1 MRPFA
6 LREGKFMKKRC
17 IFSALIC
24 AGLVLTGCSSA
35 ASIGDE
41 DSMKMGDYSVIE
53 IEQSA
58 MDAIDDDFVQEYID
72 AMLEEYAETYITA
85 DGTVEDGDD
94 VYVSFSGTVN
104 GETIEG
110 STTDGTTISVGSGEY
125 IEGFEEGLIGVEI
138 GDTVELEIEYPED
151 YDDETLA
158 GQTAIFT
165 ITVQYITETIAPDLD
180 DDFVQE
186 NSLEYLGVQLS
197 TTDELYEYVY
207 DYFYTYF
214 LHSAML
220 DQLKQL
226 QTVVTYGQENYDLLY
241 EYAAEELAYYA
252 SYYDTDED
260 SLAVEYGYEDAEEY
274 ITEEVEYY
282 DDLIIL
288 FDFLW
293 EDIGLGEYTQEDVD
307 AELEVYLEENGYSDT
322 YTLDEFK
329 ESCSEAWLVIFE
341 GINFKY
347 DTIMEA
353 LEDRVVFVESEE

>member
-1 MRPFA
+1 
-6 LREGKFMKKRC
+6 MKKRYV
-17 IFSALIC
+17 FSALIC
-24 AGLVLTGCSSA
+24 AGLILTGCSGEA
-35 ASIGDE
+35 EIAEE

-53 IEQSA
+53 IAQET
-58 MDAIDDDFVQEYID
+58 MDAVDDDFVEEYIE

-94 VYVSFSGTVN
+94 VYVSFTGTID

-110 STTDGTTISVGSGEY
+110 STTSGTTISIGSGEY
-125 IEGFEEGLIGVEI
+125 IEGFEDGLIGVEI
-138 GDTVELEIEYPED
+138 GDTVELEIEYPDDFE
-151 YDDETLA
+151 DETLA

-165 ITVQYITETIAPDLD
+165 VTVQYITETVIPDLD

-186 NSLEYLGVQLS
+186 NSLEYLGEQLD
-197 TTDELYEYVY
+197 TVDELYEYVN

-220 DQLKQL
+220 NELEQL
-226 QTVVTYGQENYDLLY
+226 QTVLTYGQETYDLLY
-241 EYAAEELAYYA
+241 EYAAEELEYYA

-274 ITEEVEYY
+274 ILEEVKYY

-288 FDFLW
+288 FNYLW
-293 EDIGLGEYTQEDVD
+293 DDLELGEYTQEDVD
-307 AELEVYLEENGYSDT
+307 AELEIYLEENGYSDT
-322 YTLDEFK
+322 YTLEEFK

-353 LEDRVVFVESEE
+353 LEDRVVIIESEE